1 MDLDSEY
8 WNSGFKHRQIISS
21 LWISLFMAVKSQ
33 WGDSKRLFCPY
44 NDSPTEGI
52 GFRLLIGL
60 FESHRNIMYDLPHV
74 ITYYN
79 YSF

>member
-8 WNSGFKHRQIISS
+8 WGSGFKHRQIISS
-21 LWISLFMAVKSQ
+21 LWTSVSVAVKSQ
-33 WGDSKRLFCPY
+33 WVDSKCLFCPY

-60 FESHRNIMYDLPHV
+60 FESRRNIMYGLPHV